1 MKNWYIYFVA
11 MMAIYGLGCNR
22 TTSKKQVMQIGPA
35 DAQCLNCDTLGTT
48 VRMNMIQNH
57 YPLDTKNVYA
67 ILLNPK
73 RKSLIFGGDWTLQK
87 WENGSWMGA
96 KMNGMYGFGD
106 VGMQLNFAPDYYCF
120 SYPVSC
126 YRITSGKYRI
136 IQSFHDG
143 RTENCFTEKYY
154 VMRTKLL
161 LGVLAWFA
169 ACTLQAQEVNDRYIE
184 VTGTSEIEIVPDKI
198 HYLIEIREYFEEEFD
213 GKSKSEEYRT
223 KVPLGQIEQQLWKVL
238 IDVGIPKE
246 AVRTQEVGDY
256 WRRQGQ
262 DFLVSKKYDITLTDF
277 KQIDEIVKRIDT
289 RGVNTMRI
297 GELENKDMLVYHQ
310 KGKIEALK
318 AAQRKATYLV
328 EALGKKLGAVIRIVE
343 DGNIGM
349 SSLFSAQSNVRASD
363 AASFDGFR
371 TIKRHYSMQVRFE
384 ITD

>member
-1 MKNWYIYFVA
+1 MK
-11 MMAIYGLGCNR
+11 
-22 TTSKKQVMQIGPA
+22 
-35 DAQCLNCDTLGTT
+35 
-48 VRMNMIQNH
+48 
-57 YPLDTKNVYA
+57 
-67 ILLNPK
+67 
-73 RKSLIFGGDWTLQK
+73 
-87 WENGSWMGA
+87 
-96 KMNGMYGFGD
+96 
-106 VGMQLNFAPDYYCF
+106 
-120 SYPVSC
+120 
-126 YRITSGKYRI
+126 RIR
-136 IQSFHDG
+136 
-143 RTENCFTEKYY
+143 
-154 VMRTKLL
+154 LL
-161 LGVLAWFA
+161 LGA
-169 ACTLQAQEVNDRYIE
+169 ALFVFSLQAQEVNDRYIE

-318 AAQRKATYLV
+318 AAQRKAAYLV
-328 EALGKKLGAVIRIVE
+328 EALGKKLGEVIRIVE
-343 DGNIGM
+343 DGNAGM
-349 SSLFSAQSNVRASD
+349 SSFFSAQSNVRASD
-363 AASFDGFR
+363 AVSFDGFR
-371 TIKRHYSMQVRFE
+371 TIKKYYSMQVRFE

>member
-1 MKNWYIYFVA
+1 
-11 MMAIYGLGCNR
+11 
-22 TTSKKQVMQIGPA
+22 
-35 DAQCLNCDTLGTT
+35 
-48 VRMNMIQNH
+48 
-57 YPLDTKNVYA
+57 
-67 ILLNPK
+67 
-73 RKSLIFGGDWTLQK
+73 
-87 WENGSWMGA
+87 
-96 KMNGMYGFGD
+96 
-106 VGMQLNFAPDYYCF
+106 
-120 SYPVSC
+120 
-126 YRITSGKYRI
+126 
-136 IQSFHDG
+136 
-143 RTENCFTEKYY
+143 
-154 VMRTKLL
+154 MRTKLL
-161 LGVLAWFA
+161 LWIFAWFA

-318 AAQRKATYLV
+318 AAQRKAAYLV
-328 EALGKKLGAVIRIVE
+328 EALGKKLGEVIRIVE
-343 DGNIGM
+343 DGNAGM
-349 SSLFSAQSNVRASD
+349 SSFFSAQSNVRASD
-363 AASFDGFR
+363 AVSFDGFR
-371 TIKRHYSMQVRFE
+371 TIKKYYSMQVRFE